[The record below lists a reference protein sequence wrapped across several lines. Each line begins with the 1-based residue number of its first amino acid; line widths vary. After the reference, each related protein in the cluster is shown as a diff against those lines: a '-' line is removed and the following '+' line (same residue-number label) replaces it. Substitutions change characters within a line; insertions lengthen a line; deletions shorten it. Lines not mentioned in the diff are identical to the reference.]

1 MSSVAETAVA
11 IAAGVGG
18 LFGIRAGT
26 EEPRYTLVERV
37 GQIEIRRY
45 GPRLAAETTVTGPSM
60 EARSDGFRKVASYI
74 FGANTAK
81 TSIAMTAPVAQT
93 SLAQMGVAQK
103 IAMTA
108 PVAQQAAGPDGQW
121 RVQFFMPAKYSRD
134 ALPTPNDPAVRIV
147 EVPAQDY
154 AVLRFAGSA
163 NAATVTSRTRDLT
176 AGLAH
181 GAWRVSGEP
190 AAWFYDPPW
199 TAPFLRRNEIAA
211 PVVAAPVVTAR

>member
-18 LFGIRAGT
+18 LFGIRSGT

-37 GQIEIRRY
+37 GQIEIRHY
-45 GPRLAAETTVTGPSM
+45 GPRLAAETTVSGPSM
-60 EARSDGFRKVASYI
+60 EARSDGFRKVAGYI

-93 SLAQMGVAQK
+93 SLGKTAAAQK

-121 RVQFFMPAKYSRD
+121 RVQFFMPAKYSRE

-163 NAATVTSRTRDLT
+163 NAATVTARTRQLT
-176 AGLAH
+176 DGLAH

-190 AAWFYDPPW
+190 IAWFYDPPW

-211 PVVAAPVVTAR
+211 PVVATR